1 MPSRQDARIAA
12 AIAAVRERI
21 RGRELA
27 YTIDPGMTLAR
38 EIVAREAATPMTP
51 SAIGE
56 TLDFFSDLA
65 TRSRPRQGE
74 P

>member
-1 MPSRQDARIAA
+1 MPSRQDTKIAA

-27 YTIDPGMTLAR
+27 YTIDPGMALAR
-38 EIVAREAATPMTP
+38 AIVARE
-51 SAIGE
+51 
-56 TLDFFSDLA
+56 DQDQD
-65 TRSRPRQGE
+65 QGE